1 MQIKIQRCQYPW
13 NLDYPFPYK
22 KNKIINQDTKCAISS
37 LLPPIIKNHD
47 RVFLFKGGVMSRIE
61 RVPKTRV
68 ERHVSASC
76 RTVGWILE
84 EFWLR

>member
-47 RVFLFKGGVMSRIE
+47 RVFLFKGGVELNAFQKRGLN
-61 RVPKTRV
+61 VT
-68 ERHVSASC
+68 
-76 RTVGWILE
+76 
-84 EFWLR
+84 